1 MELYYKDL
9 ISKDAS
15 LEKLVDELNWVVQ
28 GAEEVAA
35 AAAAAGGLTGDRK
48 EELASRVQR
57 LKETCRRIQQQTTA
71 GALATDKVLRA
82 NPYLFAG
89 AAFAAGLLAGAL
101 FMRKARRSSER
112 I

>member
-15 LEKLVDELNWVVQ
+15 LEKLVDDLTWVVQ

-35 AAAAAGGLTGDRK
+35 AAAAGGLDGPRK

-57 LKETCRRIQQQTTA
+57 LKETCRRIQEQTTA
-71 GALATDKVLRA
+71 GARATDKLLRA
-82 NPYLFAG
+82 NPYLFAT
-89 AAFAAGLLAGAL
+89 AAFAVGAL
-101 FMRKARRSSER
+101 TGALIMRKSR
-112 I
+112 